1 MRILFDLQI
10 KSGFGGWYTVNII
23 EYFST
28 DNQEYWLSKIKESD
42 WGAGQF
48 LYELLKNQK
57 LKEYV
62 GENTKVLMLV
72 DGENLISFCTF
83 AEKDDIQPTDLTPWI
98 GWVYTFP
105 HYRGHRYVGKLLSY
119 AEALAKTDG
128 LNSIY
133 ISTNHNGL
141 YEKYGYEFFEMM
153 KDMHGEDSR
162 VYVRYL

>member
-1 MRILFDLQI
+1 M
-10 KSGFGGWYTVNII
+10 NII

-28 DNQEYWLSKIKESD
+28 DNKEYWLSKIKESD
-42 WGAGQF
+42 WGAGRF
-48 LYELLKNQK
+48 LYELLKKQK

-83 AEKDDIQPTDLTPWI
+83 AEKDDIQPTELTPWI

-105 HYRGHRYVGKLLSY
+105 HYRGQRYVGKLLSY
-119 AEALAKTDG
+119 AEELAKTDG
-128 LNSIY
+128 IHCIY

-141 YEKYGYEFFEMM
+141 YEKYGYEFFKMM
-153 KDMHGEDSR
+153 KDMHGEDAR

>member
-1 MRILFDLQI
+1 M
-10 KSGFGGWYTVNII
+10 NII

-28 DNQEYWLSKIKESD
+28 DNKEYWLSKIKESD